1 MVLRLAVPVLLLSCI
16 AASAAPRDP
25 AWVDERVAR
34 WQPTD
39 SERAWERMETLEQVA
54 RVALAARSLGR
65 EQELPGPDVRRLESA
80 RTAAGY
86 PPPVCVDCPSCGTSV
101 AVGSGDQVVLTR
113 AELARLLAEAVER
126 FGGARS

>member
-1 MVLRLAVPVLLLSCI
+1 MPRNRTVRFAVLGNSV
-16 AASAAPRDP
+16 
-25 AWVDERVAR
+25 
-34 WQPTD
+34 Q
-39 SERAWERMETLEQVA
+39 
-54 RVALAARSLGR
+54 
-65 EQELPGPDVRRLESA
+65 

-113 AELARLLAEAVER
+113 SELARLLAEAVER